1 MIKNY
6 VNMEN
11 CKYASDVRLLGA
23 SEDAMNG
30 KVTWYFIT
38 RQSSNIMWWDKLI
51 LQGLLN
57 GSDSYQE
64 KTILWK
70 GSCAWDEAARC
81 VKWTI
86 SLVISRLSGA
96 GAGGDV
102 TQHCISSQTRSHIH
116 KILTQSTHFRHYLLH
131 LWSTLIHANMD
142 RKTPSEYD
150 FL

>member
-11 CKYASDVRLLGA
+11 CEYASDVRLLGA
-23 SEDAMNG
+23 SENAMNG
-30 KVTWYFIT
+30 KVTWHFIT
-38 RQSSNIMWWDKLI
+38 RQSSSILWWDKLI

-57 GSDSYQE
+57 SSESYQE

-70 GSCAWDEAARC
+70 GSCAWDEAPRG

-96 GAGGDV
+96 GGDV
-102 TQHCISSQTRSHIH
+102 TKHCISSQTRSHIH
-116 KILTQSTHFRHYLLH
+116 NILTQSMHFRHYLLY
-131 LWSTLIHANMD
+131 LWSTLILANMD
-142 RKTPSEYD
+142 VKTPSEYD

>member
-1 MIKNY
+1 MWDSLGPRKAQW
-6 VNMEN
+6 MG
-11 CKYASDVRLLGA
+11 RLH
-23 SEDAMNG
+23 
-30 KVTWYFIT
+30 FIT
-38 RQSSNIMWWDKLI
+38 RQSSSILWWDKLI

-57 GSDSYQE
+57 SSESYQE

-70 GSCAWDEAARC
+70 GSCAWDEAPRG

-96 GAGGDV
+96 GGDV
-102 TQHCISSQTRSHIH
+102 TKHCISIQTRSHIH
-116 KILTQSTHFRHYLLH
+116 NILTQSMHFRHYLLY

-142 RKTPSEYD
+142 VKTPSEYD

>member
-1 MIKNY
+1 
-6 VNMEN
+6 MEN
-11 CKYASDVRLLGA
+11 CEYASDVRLLGDL
-23 SEDAMNG
+23 EDAMNG

-51 LQGLLN
+51 LIQGLLN

-96 GAGGDV
+96 GGDV
-102 TQHCISSQTRSHIH
+102 TQHCISSQTRSHIYN
-116 KILTQSTHFRHYLLH
+116 ILTQSMHFRHYLLY
-131 LWSTLIHANMD
+131 LWSTFIHANMD
-142 RKTPSEYD
+142 VKTPSEYD